1 MKAVLEKII
10 SNVPHKIY
18 SKKSGQNQI
27 VGGLYLKDC
36 YPNLPQIIFQLNTIF
51 VNK

>member
-1 MKAVLEKII
+1 MKAALEKII
-10 SNVPHKIY
+10 SHVLHKIY

-27 VGGLYLKDC
+27 VGGLCLKDC
-36 YPNLPQIIFQLNTIF
+36 YPNSPQITFGLTTTF